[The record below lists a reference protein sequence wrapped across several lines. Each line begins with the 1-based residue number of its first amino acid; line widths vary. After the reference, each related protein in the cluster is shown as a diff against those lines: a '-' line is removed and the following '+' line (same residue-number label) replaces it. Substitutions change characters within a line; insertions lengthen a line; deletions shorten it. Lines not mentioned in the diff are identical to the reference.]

1 MNEIVKDLGDG
12 AVAYTAESGE
22 VIKFYHVGTITDDGK
37 WYAFFQPSEKLDG
50 IDPDELLIYE
60 IRGEG
65 REEELLPVTDEQT
78 IERVYAAFI
87 KELEEEDDGE
97 ITDNASGCG
106 GCCGCAKK
114 RETCGSSA
122 VCGKCKK

>member
-22 VIKFYHVGTITDDGK
+22 VIKFFHVGTITCGGK
-37 WYAFFQPSEKLDG
+37 WYAFFQPGEKLDG

-65 REEELLPVTDEQT
+65 KNEELLPVTDEQT

-87 KELEEEDDGE
+87 KELEDEDDG
-97 ITDNASGCG
+97 DNGESQSGCG
-106 GCCGCAKK
+106 GCCGYATK
-114 RETCGSSA
+114 RETCGSST

>member
-22 VIKFYHVGTITDDGK
+22 VIKFYHVGTITDEGK

-87 KELEEEDDGE
+87 KELEEEDDGK

-114 RETCGSSA
+114 RETGGPSTA
-122 VCGKCKK
+122 CGKCKK

>member
-1 MNEIVKDLGDG
+1 MNEIVKDFGDG
-12 AVAYTAESGE
+12 AVAYTSESGE
-22 VIKFYHVGTITDDGK
+22 VVKFYHVGTITDDGK

-65 REEELLPVTDEQT
+65 KSEELLPVTDEQT

-87 KELEEEDDGE
+87 KELEEEDDERDGVN
-97 ITDNASGCG
+97 TWCG
-106 GCCGCAKK
+106 GCCGCAAK
-114 RETCGSSA
+114 RETCGENSA
-122 VCGKCKK
+122 CGKCKK